1 MRTIRTKVYSFNELN
16 KEGQQKAIEL
26 NSDINV
32 LHDWWF
38 HTYDDAKTAG
48 LKLTSFDLDRNKHAK
63 GEFIES
69 SYDCASK
76 IIKNH
81 GETCD
86 SYALA
91 KQFIEEWD
99 EAVLLY
105 SDGFK
110 TDKVMDGK
118 EYYFDNY
125 ISDRED
131 LFLNEIL
138 SYYANYLQ
146 KECDY
151 LQTDEAI
158 KETLITNDYE
168 FLSNGEMINL

>member
-1 MRTIRTKVYSFNELN
+1 MRTIRTKVYTFNELN

-32 LHDWWF
+32 LHDWWIW
-38 HTYDDAKTAG
+38 TYEDANTVG
-48 LKLTSFDLDRNKHAK
+48 LRITSFDLDRNKHVK

-69 SYDCASK
+69 SYDCANK
-76 IIKNH
+76 VIKYH

-86 SYALA
+86 SYVLA
-91 KQFIEEWD
+91 KQFIKEWD

-118 EYYFDNY
+118 ECYFDNY

-146 KECDY
+146 NECDY
-151 LQTDEAI
+151 LQTEEAI
-158 KETLITNDYE
+158 KETLINNDYE
-168 FLSNGEMINL
+168 FLSTGKMFS